1 MFNALNYLKEKEN
14 INPRNIILLQPT
26 SPFRDKNDITNAI
39 NKYEKGKYD
48 SFSQGSWLKFLFGK
62 KTEIILNLLIIN

>member
-1 MFNALNYLKEKEN
+1 MFHVNYLKEKEN

-48 SFSQGSWLKFLFGK
+48 LSGFVAKILIWK